1 MKWRGAA
8 LIALLVLF
16 GLMFGSHFDDLGD
29 LAGVLQRGQP
39 GWLGVA
45 LLLQL
50 LWFVNQAVLYRSI
63 YHLLGLP
70 ARTLGLLPIV
80 LASNFLNFV
89 TPSASLGAVALFLD
103 DARQRGLDPGKV
115 ALASVLRLVLNLVW
129 FGMLL
134 AFTLTVLAVRMQ
146 LMVEYLVA
154 ASVLLAAAA
163 LLIAGLLLTALRPDR
178 VALLLG
184 WFGRLV
190 DRSGSALLQRDLLA
204 EDRGRRFGMQFGQAA
219 SALWAGRRRL
229 PQPWLHVML
238 FDALQLGVLYAMV
251 RAFPGDGAAIS
262 LVTLIVVFTLGVLFS
277 VVAITPQGL
286 GVVEVTLL
294 GAFTMVGF
302 PMGRAAIVV
311 LAYRGFSFWTPLM
324 VGLGAL
330 RWVRGLGRPRGCVVR
345 GHQRASGRRAHAHL
359 HWEQHPRRL
368 LALGQ
373 EPEEDRQDE

>member
-1 MKWRGAA
+1 M
-8 LIALLVLF
+8 ALLVLF
-16 GLMFGSHFDDLGD
+16 GLIFSSHFNDLAD
-29 LAGVLQRGQP
+29 VAGVLRRGQP

-45 LLLQL
+45 LVLQL
-50 LWFVNQAVLYRSI
+50 LWFLNQAILYRSI

-115 ALASVLRLVLNLVW
+115 ALASVVRLVLNLVW

-134 AFTLTVLAVRMQ
+134 AFTLTVLAARME

-154 ASVLLAAAA
+154 ASLLLAATAVVVS
-163 LLIAGLLLTALRPDR
+163 GLVLAALRPNLP
-178 VALLLG
+178 AQFLG
-184 WFGRLV
+184 WVGRLA
-190 DRSGSALLQRDLLA
+190 DRLGRAVLHRDLSA
-204 EDRGRRFGMQFGQAA
+204 EDRARRFGMEFGQAA
-219 SALWAGRRRL
+219 SALWAGRQRL

-238 FDALQLGVLYAMV
+238 FDALQVGVLYAML

-262 LVTLIVVFTLGVLFS
+262 PVTLVVVFTLGVLFS
-277 VVAITPQGL
+277 VVAVTPQGL

-294 GAFTMVGF
+294 GAFTMVGL

-311 LAYRGFSFWTPLM
+311 LAYRGFCFWTPLL

-330 RWVRGLGRPRGCVVR
+330 RWVRGLGRPSAQA
-345 GHQRASGRRAHAHL
+345 GHDERPVAA
-359 HWEQHPRRL
+359 
-368 LALGQ
+368 Q
-373 EPEEDRQDE
+373 EAAPEEKRWVLD

>member
-1 MKWRGAA
+1 MVGTVKWRSAA

-16 GLMFGSHFDDLGD
+16 GLMFGSHFND
-29 LAGVLQRGQP
+29 LADVAAVLRRGQP
-39 GWLGVA
+39 GWIVVA
-45 LLLQL
+45 LVLQL
-50 LWFVNQAVLYRSI
+50 LWFLNQAVLYRSI

-70 ARTLGLLPIV
+70 ARTLRLLPIV

-89 TPSASLGAVALFLD
+89 TPSASLGAVALFLE

-115 ALASVLRLVLNLVW
+115 ALASVVRLVLNLVW

-134 AFTLTVLAVRMQ
+134 IFTLTVLAVRME

-154 ASVLLAAAA
+154 AAWLLAAAA
-163 LLIAGLLLTALRPDR
+163 VVISGLLVAALRPDLP
-178 VALLLG
+178 AQFLG
-184 WFGRLV
+184 WIGGLADRLGGV
-190 DRSGSALLQRDLLA
+190 VLHRELSAA
-204 EDRGRRFGMQFGQAA
+204 ERARRFGMQFGQAA
-219 SALWAGRRRL
+219 SALWAGRQRL

-251 RAFPGDGAAIS
+251 RAFPGDGAAITP
-262 LVTLIVVFTLGVLFS
+262 VTLVVVFTLGVLFS

-294 GAFTMVGF
+294 GAFTMVGV

-311 LAYRGFSFWTPLM
+311 LAYRGFSFWTPLL

-330 RWVRGLGRPRGCVVR
+330 RWVRGLGRPPA
-345 GHQRASGRRAHAHL
+345 RASHDERPAAA
-359 HWEQHPRRL
+359 E
-368 LALGQ
+368 AA
-373 EPEEDRQDE
+373 EVEEKQWVLD